1 MNDPNVS
8 NDPNDSNEIWPSG
21 ERRRAASGEAAPT
34 RRGSSMW
41 RRARVTRCITG
52 FKTKLGRTLRS
63 RTRRAEGQSAKADA
77 FARRYAKRLASPGA
91 SIGHDVDLST
101 LEW

>member
-21 ERRRAASGEAAPT
+21 EQRRAASGEAAPT
-34 RRGSSMW
+34 RRGSSMG

-52 FKTKLGRTLRS
+52 FKTKLARTLWSRTCRADAQVRRRARS
-63 RTRRAEGQSAKADA
+63 RADTRNDWLRLGEPRP
-77 FARRYAKRLASPGA
+77 RRRLEHPR
-91 SIGHDVDLST
+91 V
-101 LEW
+101 